1 MNGYIEIYVSDL
13 IAIQSRFGNK
23 LSMATRTT
31 LDHYIQAV
39 EAATSINRFNRMQYQ
54 GYYNISVCTR
64 FLVKLKSEVDLLEK
78 A

>member
-1 MNGYIEIYVSDL
+1 MNGYIEICESDL
-13 IAIQSRFGNK
+13 IAIQSRFGDK
-23 LSMATRTT
+23 LSMATRTN

-39 EAATSINRFNRMQYQ
+39 EAATSINRFNRIQCQAYS
-54 GYYNISVCTR
+54 NIFVCTR